1 MDRKL
6 VIKFLDKVIFYLKM
20 LKRVASDLDNER
32 LVNEIHLVHLE
43 ADTLRERLYNLQED
57 QS

>member
-20 LKRVASDLDNER
+20 LKRVANDLDNEY

-43 ADTLRERLYNLQED
+43 ADTLRERLYNLQEE
-57 QS
+57 QQ